1 MQPKEVQ
8 PNQLR
13 HHWEIYFFI
22 IPTLILIG
30 LLQYYPASS
39 GIFHSLFRWNGS
51 DISEFVGFE
60 NYVDLLKNL
69 EFWNSFKLAFILGFW
84 NVIKMIPALL
94 VAVCIHRCTSEK
106 MQFFYRT
113 LFVVPMVIPGLIT
126 VLIWRSF
133 FFEATAGYLN
143 QFLDWTGLMGLLQH
157 GGAYVS
163 AKLADPATTGLAKSF
178 LESFDWLTAFK
189 AGTAPAWLGD
199 PKIIIIACVVWGFP
213 WVGSFAVLTHLA
225 KLQNISK
232 DIYEAADID
241 GATWWSRFTKI
252 ELPLLMGSIY
262 LLLVFA
268 IIDTIK
274 DAGMILALAGITG
287 GPGGKATV
295 PALFML
301 RKAFMDQQMGYAC
314 AVGIVL
320 TVVVLLLQKI
330 CNMLLQPEPEGGA
343 KPGKSAWFGILAL
356 FAFAEAYL
364 FFKGHLL
371 PKTATLPIFAAFVG
385 GLVLKL
391 AVLISVP
398 LAHRKY
404 GNAFRNGAYVV
415 AAGCLLESFLQMP
428 ASHALQFMIFGFALA
443 LMVSRQIFK
452 TAIGVAGAILIGYGA
467 TGNALNMIVTGA
479 IFIILATPWDALA
492 ARLDKAYLARCMKHP
507 ESNTD
512 NSVPYWVLLVLFAA
526 ASLSPLKLFHLF
538 GTAGAT
544 LALRY
549 AGWILVQCAL
559 LYGIYSIS
567 KIASLQKLKKPL
579 GALGAALII
588 WGYCSANIGLIIFG
602 SAAMCMLTTMPLR
615 TAAMLLGGHLV
626 AFGAIGGS
634 FPLMAC
640 GAVLFLAAAP
650 WADLL
655 LKFTR
660 FKAEGFQS
668 MGDLYTARSFAL
680 QQQTLYKAAAVTG
693 DWGLRFSK
701 HAFIWFVLAFAFLP
715 LYLMLIV
722 SLKDNN
728 QFYLNPT
735 TLTQPTH
742 WENWSTAWA
751 MVSPTVA
758 NSIFLST
765 TATFLIVIFGL
776 AGAYFFARLKVPLSS
791 FLWNALLLL
800 MMMPMIANLV
810 PLFILLRDMS
820 LLNTLTALI
829 LVGASGGQAFA
840 IFVFRNFIADIPQDL
855 FEAAE
860 IDGANHFQQL
870 KLVVI
875 PLSGPIMG
883 TVAVMQFLGQWN
895 EFVMPLIVMRE
906 QARLP
911 VTVQLIRMAGEYIK
925 LWGPLM
931 AGYAIASIP
940 VIILFTF
947 SMKLF
952 VKGLTEGAVK
962 G

>member
-1 MQPKEVQ
+1 MQPKEVR

-22 IPTLILIG
+22 IPTLLLIA
-30 LLQYYPASS
+30 LFQYYPASS

-60 NYVDLLKNL
+60 NYTDLLKNL

-94 VAVCIHRCTSEK
+94 VAVSIHRCTSEK

-143 QFLDWTGLMGLLQH
+143 QFLDWTGLMTLLQH
-157 GGAYVS
+157 GGNFVA
-163 AKLADPATTGLAKSF
+163 AKLADPGTTGLAKAV

-189 AGTAPAWLGD
+189 SGSAPAWLGD

-241 GATWWSRFTKI
+241 GANWWTRFTKI

-330 CNMLLQPEPEGGA
+330 CNMLLQGEPEGGA
-343 KPGKSAWFGILAL
+343 RPGKSAWFGILAL
-356 FAFAEAYL
+356 YTFAEGFV
-364 FFKGHLL
+364 FFRAHLV
-371 PKTATLPIFAAFVG
+371 PHTATPLIFAAFVVTLLIKL
-385 GLVLKL
+385 GLLV
-391 AVLISVP
+391 SVP
-398 LAHRKY
+398 VALRKY
-404 GNAFRNGAYVV
+404 GRALRHGLLAV
-415 AAGCLLESFLQMP
+415 AAGLMAAAITGRADVTWLLFGY
-428 ASHALQFMIFGFALA
+428 ALVMMLSTS
-443 LMVSRQIFK
+443 LFK
-452 TAIGVAGAILIGYGA
+452 AAIGVAGAILIGYGA
-467 TGNALNMIVTGA
+467 TGGSLNMIISGA
-479 IFIILATPWDALA
+479 VFIILATPWGQLG
-492 ARLDKAYLARCMKHP
+492 ARVDKAYLARC
-507 ESNTD
+507 
-512 NSVPYWVLLVLFAA
+512 
-526 ASLSPLKLFHLF
+526 
-538 GTAGAT
+538 
-544 LALRY
+544 LRRPTP
-549 AGWILVQCAL
+549 AV
-559 LYGIYSIS
+559 S
-567 KIASLQKLKKPL
+567 K
-579 GALGAALII
+579 
-588 WGYCSANIGLIIFG
+588 
-602 SAAMCMLTTMPLR
+602 
-615 TAAMLLGGHLV
+615 
-626 AFGAIGGS
+626 
-634 FPLMAC
+634 
-640 GAVLFLAAAP
+640 
-650 WADLL
+650 
-655 LKFTR
+655 
-660 FKAEGFQS
+660 
-668 MGDLYTARSFAL
+668 GDLYVARSFAR
-680 QQQTLYKAAAVTG
+680 QQMPAYKAAAAVG
-693 DWGLRFSK
+693 SAWLRFAK

-735 TLTQPTH
+735 TLTQPLH
-742 WENWSTAWA
+742 WDNWSTAWA

-765 TATFLIVIFGL
+765 TATFFIVIFGL

-829 LVGASGGQAFA
+829 LVCASGGQAFA

>member
-143 QFLDWTGLMGLLQH
+143 QFLDWTGLMALLQH
-157 GGAYVS
+157 GGTYVS
-163 AKLADPATTGLAKSF
+163 AKLADPNLGGLAKAF

-232 DIYEAADID
+232 DVYEAADID

-274 DAGMILALAGITG
+274 DAGMILALAGIAG

-320 TVVVLLLQKI
+320 TIVVLLLQKI

-398 LAHRKY
+398 LALRKH
-404 GNAFRNGAYVV
+404 GNAFRNGAYVA

-479 IFIILATPWDALA
+479 IFIILATPWGALA
-492 ARLDKAYLARCMKHP
+492 ARLDKAYLARCMRRPAEK
-507 ESNTD
+507 
-512 NSVPYWVLLVLFAA
+512 
-526 ASLSPLKLFHLF
+526 
-538 GTAGAT
+538 
-544 LALRY
+544 
-549 AGWILVQCAL
+549 
-559 LYGIYSIS
+559 IS
-567 KIASLQKLKKPL
+567 K
-579 GALGAALII
+579 
-588 WGYCSANIGLIIFG
+588 
-602 SAAMCMLTTMPLR
+602 
-615 TAAMLLGGHLV
+615 
-626 AFGAIGGS
+626 
-634 FPLMAC
+634 
-640 GAVLFLAAAP
+640 
-650 WADLL
+650 
-655 LKFTR
+655 
-660 FKAEGFQS
+660 
-668 MGDLYTARSFAL
+668 GDLYVARSFAR
-680 QQQTLYKAAAVTG
+680 QQVPAYKAAAVAG

-840 IFVFRNFIADIPQDL
+840 IFVFRNFISDIPQDL

>member
-1 MQPKEVQ
+1 MQPKEGRT
-8 PNQLR
+8 NQLR

-22 IPTLILIG
+22 IPTLLLIA
-30 LLQYYPASS
+30 LFQYYPASS

-60 NYVDLLKNL
+60 NYTDLLKNL

-94 VAVCIHRCTSEK
+94 VAVSIHRCTSEK

-143 QFLDWTGLMGLLQH
+143 QFLDWTGLMTLLQH
-157 GGAYVS
+157 GGNFVA
-163 AKLADPATTGLAKSF
+163 AKLADPGTTGLAKAV

-189 AGTAPAWLGD
+189 AGSAPAWLGD

-241 GATWWSRFTKI
+241 GANWWTRFTKI

-330 CNMLLQPEPEGGA
+330 CNMLLQGEPEGGA
-343 KPGKSAWFGILAL
+343 RPGKSAWFGILAL
-356 FAFAEAYL
+356 YTFAEGFV
-364 FFKGHLL
+364 FFRAHLV
-371 PKTATLPIFAAFVG
+371 PHTATPLIFAAFVVTLLIKL
-385 GLVLKL
+385 GLLV
-391 AVLISVP
+391 SVP
-398 LAHRKY
+398 VALRKY
-404 GNAFRNGAYVV
+404 GRALRHGLLAV
-415 AAGCLLESFLQMP
+415 AAGLMAAAITGRADVTWLLFGY
-428 ASHALQFMIFGFALA
+428 ALVMMLSTS
-443 LMVSRQIFK
+443 LFK
-452 TAIGVAGAILIGYGA
+452 AAIGVAGAILIGYGA
-467 TGNALNMIVTGA
+467 TGGSLNMIISGA
-479 IFIILATPWDALA
+479 VFIILATPWGQLG
-492 ARLDKAYLARCMKHP
+492 ARVDKAYLARC
-507 ESNTD
+507 
-512 NSVPYWVLLVLFAA
+512 
-526 ASLSPLKLFHLF
+526 
-538 GTAGAT
+538 
-544 LALRY
+544 LRRPTP
-549 AGWILVQCAL
+549 AV
-559 LYGIYSIS
+559 S
-567 KIASLQKLKKPL
+567 K
-579 GALGAALII
+579 
-588 WGYCSANIGLIIFG
+588 
-602 SAAMCMLTTMPLR
+602 
-615 TAAMLLGGHLV
+615 
-626 AFGAIGGS
+626 
-634 FPLMAC
+634 
-640 GAVLFLAAAP
+640 
-650 WADLL
+650 
-655 LKFTR
+655 
-660 FKAEGFQS
+660 
-668 MGDLYTARSFAL
+668 GDLYVARSFAR
-680 QQQTLYKAAAVTG
+680 QQMPAYKAAAAVG
-693 DWGLRFSK
+693 SAWLRFAK

-735 TLTQPTH
+735 TLTQPLH
-742 WENWSTAWA
+742 WDNWSTAWA

-765 TATFLIVIFGL
+765 TATFFIVIFGL

>member
-8 PNQLR
+8 ANQLR

-22 IPTLILIG
+22 VPTLILIG
-30 LLQYYPASS
+30 LFQYYPASS

-143 QFLDWTGLMGLLQH
+143 QFLDWTGLMALLQH
-157 GGAYVS
+157 GGTYVS
-163 AKLADPATTGLAKSF
+163 AKLADPNLGGLAKAF

-232 DIYEAADID
+232 DVYEAADID

-274 DAGMILALAGITG
+274 DAGMILALAGIAG

-330 CNMLLQPEPEGGA
+330 CNMLLQPEPEGGV
-343 KPGKSAWFGILAL
+343 KPDKTAWFGILAL
-356 FAFAEAYL
+356 YAFAEAYL
-364 FFKGHLL
+364 FFKGVLL
-371 PKTATLPIFAAFVG
+371 PKAATPAIFAAFVG

-391 AVLISVP
+391 AVLVTVP
-398 LAHRKY
+398 VALRKFGAALRGGLAL
-404 GNAFRNGAYVV
+404 V
-415 AAGCLLESFLQMP
+415 AAALIAAAIFGP
-428 ASHALQFMIFGFALA
+428 ASVAWLLFGFAL
-443 LMVSRQIFK
+443 LMMLATSLFK
-452 TAIGVAGAILIGYGA
+452 AAIGAAGAVLIGYGVS
-467 TGNALNMIVTGA
+467 GDSLNMIISGA
-479 IFIILATPWDALA
+479 IFMILATPWGKMA
-492 ARLDKAYLARCMKHP
+492 ARLDKAYLARCMKRP
-507 ESNTD
+507 TPPVS
-512 NSVPYWVLLVLFAA
+512 
-526 ASLSPLKLFHLF
+526 
-538 GTAGAT
+538 
-544 LALRY
+544 
-549 AGWILVQCAL
+549 Q
-559 LYGIYSIS
+559 
-567 KIASLQKLKKPL
+567 
-579 GALGAALII
+579 
-588 WGYCSANIGLIIFG
+588 
-602 SAAMCMLTTMPLR
+602 
-615 TAAMLLGGHLV
+615 
-626 AFGAIGGS
+626 
-634 FPLMAC
+634 
-640 GAVLFLAAAP
+640 
-650 WADLL
+650 
-655 LKFTR
+655 
-660 FKAEGFQS
+660 
-668 MGDLYTARSFAL
+668 GDLYVARSFAR
-680 QQQTLYKAAAVTG
+680 QQQPVYKAAAVAG

-728 QFYLNPT
+728 QFYLSPT
-735 TLTQPTH
+735 ALTRPMH
-742 WENWSTAWA
+742 WDNWATAWA

-765 TATFLIVIFGL
+765 TATFFIVIFGL

-840 IFVFRNFIADIPQDL
+840 IFVFRNFISDIPQDL

>member
-8 PNQLR
+8 ANQLR

-22 IPTLILIG
+22 VPTLILIG
-30 LLQYYPASS
+30 LFQYYPASS

-143 QFLDWTGLMGLLQH
+143 QFLDWTGLMALLQH
-157 GGAYVS
+157 GGTYVS
-163 AKLADPATTGLAKSF
+163 AKLADPNLGGLAKAF

-232 DIYEAADID
+232 DVYEAADID

-274 DAGMILALAGITG
+274 DAGMILALAGIAG

-330 CNMLLQPEPEGGA
+330 CNMLLQPEPEGGV
-343 KPGKSAWFGILAL
+343 KPDKTAWFGILAL
-356 FAFAEAYL
+356 YAFAEAYL
-364 FFKGHLL
+364 FFKGVLL
-371 PKTATLPIFAAFVG
+371 PKAATPAIFAAFVG

-391 AVLISVP
+391 AVLVTVP
-398 LAHRKY
+398 VALRKFGAALRGGLAL
-404 GNAFRNGAYVV
+404 V
-415 AAGCLLESFLQMP
+415 AAALIAAAIFGP
-428 ASHALQFMIFGFALA
+428 ASVAWLLFGYALLMMLA
-443 LMVSRQIFK
+443 TSLFK
-452 TAIGVAGAILIGYGA
+452 AAIGAAGAVLIGYGVS
-467 TGNALNMIVTGA
+467 GDSLNMIISGA
-479 IFIILATPWDALA
+479 IFMILATPWGKMA
-492 ARLDKAYLARCMKHP
+492 ARLDKAYLARCMKRP
-507 ESNTD
+507 AE
-512 NSVPYWVLLVLFAA
+512 
-526 ASLSPLKLFHLF
+526 K
-538 GTAGAT
+538 
-544 LALRY
+544 
-549 AGWILVQCAL
+549 
-559 LYGIYSIS
+559 IS
-567 KIASLQKLKKPL
+567 
-579 GALGAALII
+579 
-588 WGYCSANIGLIIFG
+588 
-602 SAAMCMLTTMPLR
+602 R
-615 TAAMLLGGHLV
+615 
-626 AFGAIGGS
+626 
-634 FPLMAC
+634 
-640 GAVLFLAAAP
+640 
-650 WADLL
+650 
-655 LKFTR
+655 
-660 FKAEGFQS
+660 
-668 MGDLYTARSFAL
+668 GDLYVARSFAR
-680 QQQTLYKAAAVTG
+680 QQQPVYKAAAVAS

-728 QFYLNPT
+728 QFYLSPT
-735 TLTQPTH
+735 ALTRPMH
-742 WENWSTAWA
+742 WDNWATAWA

-765 TATFLIVIFGL
+765 TATFFIVIFGL

-840 IFVFRNFIADIPQDL
+840 IFVFRNFISDIPQDL

>member
-22 IPTLILIG
+22 VPTLILIG
-30 LLQYYPASS
+30 LFQYYPASS

-143 QFLDWTGLMGLLQH
+143 QFLDWTGLMALLQH
-157 GGAYVS
+157 GGTYVS
-163 AKLADPATTGLAKSF
+163 GKLAAPNLGGLAKAF

-232 DIYEAADID
+232 DVYEAAEID

-262 LLLVFA
+262 QLLVFA

-274 DAGMILALAGITG
+274 DAGMILALAGIAG
-287 GPGGKATV
+287 GPAGKATV

-330 CNMLLQPEPEGGA
+330 CNMLLQPEPEGGS
-343 KPGKSAWFGILAL
+343 KPDKSAWFGILAL
-356 FAFAEAYL
+356 YACAEAYL
-364 FFKGHLL
+364 FFKGVLL
-371 PKTATLPIFAAFVG
+371 PKAATPAVFAAFVG

-391 AVLISVP
+391 AVLVSVP
-398 LAHRKY
+398 VALRR
-404 GNAFRNGAYVV
+404 FGAALRGGLGLV
-415 AAGCLLESFLQMP
+415 ATALMATTIFGHAAVSWLLL
-428 ASHALQFMIFGFALA
+428 GFAL
-443 LMVSRQIFK
+443 LMMLSNSLFK
-452 TAIGVAGAILIGYGA
+452 TAIGAAGMVLIGYGIA
-467 TGNALNMIVTGA
+467 GNSLNMIISGL
-479 IFIILATPWDALA
+479 IFMILATPWGQIS
-492 ARLDKAYLARCMKHP
+492 ARLDKAYLARCMRRP
-507 ESNTD
+507 TPPVS
-512 NSVPYWVLLVLFAA
+512 
-526 ASLSPLKLFHLF
+526 
-538 GTAGAT
+538 
-544 LALRY
+544 
-549 AGWILVQCAL
+549 Q
-559 LYGIYSIS
+559 
-567 KIASLQKLKKPL
+567 
-579 GALGAALII
+579 
-588 WGYCSANIGLIIFG
+588 
-602 SAAMCMLTTMPLR
+602 
-615 TAAMLLGGHLV
+615 
-626 AFGAIGGS
+626 
-634 FPLMAC
+634 
-640 GAVLFLAAAP
+640 
-650 WADLL
+650 
-655 LKFTR
+655 
-660 FKAEGFQS
+660 
-668 MGDLYTARSFAL
+668 GDLYVARSFAR
-680 QQQTLYKAAAVTG
+680 QQMPAYKAAAVAG

-728 QFYLNPT
+728 QFYLSPT
-735 TLTQPTH
+735 ALTHPTH

-765 TATFLIVIFGL
+765 TATFFIVIFGL

-840 IFVFRNFIADIPQDL
+840 IFVFRNFISDIPQDL

>member
-1 MQPKEVQ
+1 MQPKPVKAS
-8 PNQLR
+8 QLR
-13 HHWEIYFFI
+13 HHWEIYLFI

-30 LLQYYPASS
+30 LFQYYPGSS

-60 NYVDLLKNL
+60 NYVDLFKNI

-84 NVIKMIPALL
+84 NVVKMIPALL

-133 FFEATAGYLN
+133 FFEATNGYLN
-143 QFLDWTGLMGLLQH
+143 QFLDWSGAMGWLQA
-157 GGAYVS
+157 GGAKVS
-163 AKLADPATTGLAKSF
+163 AWLASPADGGLAEGSLLRSLAETF
-178 LESFDWLTAFK
+178 GWLTSFK
-189 AGTAPAWLGD
+189 EGTSPAWLGD
-199 PKIIIIACVVWGFP
+199 PNLLIIACVIWGFP

-274 DAGMILALAGITG
+274 DAGMVLALCGITG

-320 TVVVLLLQKI
+320 TVVVLLLQKV
-330 CNMLLQPEPEGGA
+330 CNMLLNESGDEEKAGRG
-343 KPGKSAWFGILAL
+343 AWFGILAMYALAQGYVYFKQCVLPAQASVGSLAL
-356 FAFAEAYL
+356 FTLA
-364 FFKGHLL
+364 LL
-371 PKTATLPIFAAFVG
+371 AQ
-385 GLVLKL
+385 L
-391 AVLISVP
+391 AVLAGLAEWGARKGGRVRAGLGWLAAAAVLVP
-398 LAHRKY
+398 VFWRGLP
-404 GNAFRNGAYVV
+404 GGASWML
-415 AAGCLLESFLQMP
+415 G
-428 ASHALQFMIFGFALA
+428 GFALVLLRA
-443 LMVSRQIFK
+443 KGSLFK
-452 TAIGVAGAILIGYGA
+452 WAIGTAGAILAAYGVRDA
-467 TGNALNMIVTGA
+467 SMDMVTTGL
-479 IFIILATPWDALA
+479 IFMVLATPWGKLA
-492 ARLDKAYLARCMKHP
+492 KRANQAYLEHCLKRPAPAVSRGDLYVAKSFARQQ
-507 ESNTD
+507 D
-512 NSVPYWVLLVLFAA
+512 
-526 ASLSPLKLFHLF
+526 PLWHGL
-538 GTAGAT
+538 GTAG
-544 LALRY
+544 
-549 AGWILVQCAL
+549 
-559 LYGIYSIS
+559 S
-567 KIASLQKLKKPL
+567 
-579 GALGAALII
+579 
-588 WGYCSANIGLIIFG
+588 
-602 SAAMCMLTTMPLR
+602 
-615 TAAMLLGGHLV
+615 
-626 AFGAIGGS
+626 
-634 FPLMAC
+634 
-640 GAVLFLAAAP
+640 
-650 WADLL
+650 
-655 LKFTR
+655 
-660 FKAEGFQS
+660 
-668 MGDLYTARSFAL
+668 
-680 QQQTLYKAAAVTG
+680 
-693 DWGLRFSK
+693 WGLRFGK
-701 HAFIWFVLAFAFLP
+701 HAFIWFVLSFAFLP
-715 LYLMLIV
+715 LYLMLVV

-728 QFYLNPT
+728 QFYLAPT
-735 TLTQPTH
+735 TLTQPMH
-742 WENWSTAWA
+742 WENWRTAWEL
-751 MVSPTVA
+751 VSPTVA

-765 TATFLIVIFGL
+765 AGTFFIVLFGL
-776 AGAYFFARLKVPLSS
+776 FGAYFFARLKVPGSA

-810 PLFILLRDMS
+810 PLFILLRDMN

-895 EFVMPLIVMRE
+895 DFVMPLIVIRE
-906 QARLP
+906 AARLP
-911 VTVQLIRMAGEYIK
+911 VTVQLMRMAGEYIK
-925 LWGPLM
+925 VWGPLM

-940 VIILFTF
+940 VIVLFTF

>member
-1 MQPKEVQ
+1 MQPKDVR

-22 IPTLILIG
+22 IPTLLLIA
-30 LLQYYPASS
+30 LFQYYPASS

-51 DISEFVGFE
+51 DISEFVGLE
-60 NYVDLLKNL
+60 NYTDLLKNL

-94 VAVCIHRCTSEK
+94 VAVSIHRCTSEK

-143 QFLDWTGLMGLLQH
+143 QFLDWTGLMTLLQH
-157 GGAYVS
+157 GGQWVA
-163 AKLADPATTGLAKSF
+163 AKLANPNTGGLAKAV

-189 AGTAPAWLGD
+189 AGSAPAWLGD

-241 GATWWSRFTKI
+241 GANWWTRFTKI

-330 CNMLLQPEPEGGA
+330 CNMLLQGEPEGEA
-343 KPGKSAWFGILAL
+343 RPGKSVWFGILAL
-356 FAFAEAYL
+356 YALAEGFVFFRAYL
-364 FFKGHLL
+364 VPH
-371 PKTATLPIFAAFVG
+371 TATPLVFAGFVVSLLIKL
-385 GLVLKL
+385 GLLV
-391 AVLISVP
+391 AVPVAL
-398 LAHRKY
+398 RKY
-404 GNAFRNGAYVV
+404 GRALRIGLLAV
-415 AAGCLLESFLQMP
+415 AAVLLAAAITGRANVTWLLL
-428 ASHALQFMIFGFALA
+428 AYALVMMLS
-443 LMVSRQIFK
+443 SRLFK
-452 TAIGVAGAILIGYGA
+452 AAIGLAGAILFGYGLM
-467 TGNALNMIVTGA
+467 GDSLNMMISGVVFIV
-479 IFIILATPWDALA
+479 LATPWGEWVR
-492 ARLDKAYLARCMKHP
+492 RLDQAYLARCLRRP
-507 ESNTD
+507 APPVSRGD
-512 NSVPYWVLLVLFAA
+512 RYVAQ
-526 ASLSPLKLFHLF
+526 SL
-538 GTAGAT
+538 
-544 LALRY
+544 
-549 AGWILVQCAL
+549 
-559 LYGIYSIS
+559 
-567 KIASLQKLKKPL
+567 
-579 GALGAALII
+579 
-588 WGYCSANIGLIIFG
+588 
-602 SAAMCMLTTMPLR
+602 
-615 TAAMLLGGHLV
+615 
-626 AFGAIGGS
+626 
-634 FPLMAC
+634 
-640 GAVLFLAAAP
+640 
-650 WADLL
+650 
-655 LKFTR
+655 
-660 FKAEGFQS
+660 
-668 MGDLYTARSFAL
+668 AR
-680 QQQTLYKAAAVTG
+680 QQIPAYRAAAVVG
-693 DWGLRFSK
+693 DWGLRGAK

-735 TLTQPTH
+735 TLTQPLH
-742 WENWSTAWA
+742 WDNWATAWA

-765 TATFLIVIFGL
+765 TATFFIVIFGL

>member
-1 MQPKEVQ
+1 MQPKLVKV
-8 PNQLR
+8 NQLK
-13 HHWEIYFFI
+13 HHWEIYLFI

-51 DISEFVGFE
+51 DISEFVGLE
-60 NYVDLLKNL
+60 NYVDLVKNL

-94 VAVCIHRCTSEK
+94 VAVCIHRCTSDK

-143 QFLDWTGLMGLLQH
+143 QFLDWSGMMGILQSA
-157 GGAYVS
+157 GAYV
-163 AKLADPATTGLAKSF
+163 AVKLQTLPQEGLSRAF
-178 LESFDWLTAFK
+178 FEMFDWLTAFK
-189 AGTAPAWLGD
+189 AGTSPAWLGD
-199 PKIIIIACVVWGFP
+199 PKIIIIACVIWGFP

-274 DAGMILALAGITG
+274 DAGMVLALAGIAG
-287 GPGGKATV
+287 GPGGRATV

-320 TVVVLLLQKI
+320 TVVVLLLQKV
-330 CNMLLQPEPEGGA
+330 CNMLLNNDENA
-343 KPGKSAWFGILAL
+343 DAPGKGARFSILTIFAFIQTYLYVKSTLLAKAATVGNFALFVLTLIVELGLLFTLSFLATKRGSLFKTALYALAAVGILV
-356 FAFAEAYL
+356 
-364 FFKGHLL
+364 
-371 PKTATLPIFAAFVG
+371 PIFWGESMAFLLFG
-385 GLVLKL
+385 M
-391 AVLISVP
+391 ALI
-398 LAHRKY
+398 
-404 GNAFRNGAYVV
+404 
-415 AAGCLLESFLQMP
+415 
-428 ASHALQFMIFGFALA
+428 
-443 LMVSRQIFK
+443 LMVTPSIFK
-452 TAIGVAGAILIGYGA
+452 TAIGTCGGILIAYG
-467 TGNALNMIVTGA
+467 TRMNSMDMIVSGI
-479 IFIILATPWDALA
+479 IFIILSISWGRIFT
-492 ARLDKAYLARCMKHP
+492 RINKAYLAHCMKRP
-507 ESNTD
+507 
-512 NSVPYWVLLVLFAA
+512 P
-526 ASLSPLKLFHLF
+526 SP
-538 GTAGAT
+538 
-544 LALRY
+544 
-549 AGWILVQCAL
+549 V
-559 LYGIYSIS
+559 S
-567 KIASLQKLKKPL
+567 K
-579 GALGAALII
+579 
-588 WGYCSANIGLIIFG
+588 
-602 SAAMCMLTTMPLR
+602 
-615 TAAMLLGGHLV
+615 
-626 AFGAIGGS
+626 
-634 FPLMAC
+634 
-640 GAVLFLAAAP
+640 
-650 WADLL
+650 
-655 LKFTR
+655 
-660 FKAEGFQS
+660 
-668 MGDLYTARSFAL
+668 GDLYVARAFAR
-680 QQQTLYKAAAVTG
+680 QQQPVYRAASVAG

-701 HAFIWFVLAFAFLP
+701 HFFIWFVLAFAFLP
-715 LYLMLIV
+715 LYLMLVV

-728 QFYLNPT
+728 QFYLAPN
-735 TLTQPTH
+735 TLTQPFH
-742 WENWSTAWA
+742 WENWSTAWNL
-751 MVSPTVA
+751 VSPTVA

-765 TATFLIVIFGL
+765 TATFFIVLFGL
-776 AGAYFFARLKVPLSS
+776 AGAYFFGRLRVPLSS

-810 PLFILLRDMS
+810 PMFILLRDMG

-829 LVGASGGQAFA
+829 LIGASGGQAFA
-840 IFVFRNFIADIPQDL
+840 IFVFRNFISDIPQDL

-911 VTVQLIRMAGEYIK
+911 VTVQLMRMAGEYIK

-940 VIILFTF
+940 VIVLFTF

>member
-8 PNQLR
+8 ANQLR

-30 LLQYYPASS
+30 LFQYYPASS

-60 NYVDLLKNL
+60 NYVDLIKNL

-84 NVIKMIPALL
+84 NVVKMIPALL
-94 VAVCIHRCTSEK
+94 VAVCIHRCTSER

-143 QFLDWTGLMGLLQH
+143 QFLDWTGLMALLQH
-157 GGAYVS
+157 GGTYVS
-163 AKLADPATTGLAKSF
+163 AKLADPNLGGLARAF

-189 AGTAPAWLGD
+189 VGIAPAWLGD
-199 PKIIIIACVVWGFP
+199 PKIIIIACIFWGFP

-232 DIYEAADID
+232 DVYEAADID

-274 DAGMILALAGITG
+274 DAGMIMALAGIAG
-287 GPGGKATV
+287 GPAGKATV

-330 CNMLLQPEPEGGA
+330 CNMLLQPEPEGGS
-343 KPGKSAWFGILAL
+343 KPDKSAWFGILAL
-356 FAFAEAYL
+356 YACAEAYL
-364 FFKGHLL
+364 FFKGVLL
-371 PKTATLPIFAAFVG
+371 PKAATPAVFAAFVG

-391 AVLISVP
+391 AVLVSVP
-398 LAHRKY
+398 VALRR
-404 GNAFRNGAYVV
+404 FGAALRGGLGLV
-415 AAGCLLESFLQMP
+415 AAALMATTIFGQAAVSWLLL
-428 ASHALQFMIFGFALA
+428 GFAL
-443 LMVSRQIFK
+443 LMMLSNSLFK
-452 TAIGVAGAILIGYGA
+452 TAIGAAGMVLIGYGIA
-467 TGNALNMIVTGA
+467 GDSLNMIVSGA
-479 IFIILATPWDALA
+479 IFLILATPWGQIS
-492 ARLDKAYLARCMKHP
+492 ARLDKAYLARCMKRP
-507 ESNTD
+507 TPPVS
-512 NSVPYWVLLVLFAA
+512 
-526 ASLSPLKLFHLF
+526 
-538 GTAGAT
+538 
-544 LALRY
+544 
-549 AGWILVQCAL
+549 Q
-559 LYGIYSIS
+559 
-567 KIASLQKLKKPL
+567 
-579 GALGAALII
+579 
-588 WGYCSANIGLIIFG
+588 
-602 SAAMCMLTTMPLR
+602 
-615 TAAMLLGGHLV
+615 
-626 AFGAIGGS
+626 
-634 FPLMAC
+634 
-640 GAVLFLAAAP
+640 
-650 WADLL
+650 
-655 LKFTR
+655 
-660 FKAEGFQS
+660 
-668 MGDLYTARSFAL
+668 GDLYVARSFAR
-680 QQQTLYKAAAVTG
+680 QQQPVYKAAAVAG

-728 QFYLNPT
+728 QFYLSPT
-735 TLTQPTH
+735 ALTQPMH
-742 WENWSTAWA
+742 WDNWATAWA

-765 TATFLIVIFGL
+765 TATFFIVIFGL

-840 IFVFRNFIADIPQDL
+840 IFVFRNFISDIPQDL

>member
-1 MQPKEVQ
+1 MQPKPVKAS
-8 PNQLR
+8 QLK
-13 HHWEIYFFI
+13 HHWEIYLFI
-22 IPTLILIG
+22 IPTLVLIA
-30 LLQYYPASS
+30 LFQYYPASS

-60 NYVDLLKNL
+60 NYVDLVKNL

-94 VAVCIHRCTSEK
+94 VAVCIHRCTSDK
-106 MQFFYRT
+106 MQFLYRT

-133 FFEATAGYLN
+133 FFEATSGYLN
-143 QFLDWTGLMGLLQH
+143 QFLDWSGLMGALQH
-157 GGAYVS
+157 AGAFVS
-163 AKLADPATTGLAKSF
+163 MKLDTLGPGLQRSF
-178 LESFDWLTAFK
+178 FETLDWLTAFK
-189 AGTAPAWLGD
+189 AGTSPAWLGD

-225 KLQNISK
+225 KLQGISK

-241 GATWWSRFTKI
+241 GANWWTRFTKI

-274 DAGMILALAGITG
+274 DAGMVLALAGITG
-287 GPGGKATV
+287 GPGGRATV

-330 CNMLLQPEPEGGA
+330 CNMLLNAEEHPEAPSKG
-343 KPGKSAWFGILAL
+343 SRFGLLAL
-356 FAFAEAYL
+356 FAFIQTYFYVKGTLLAKAATAGNLALFTAGMVVQLAALVAVVYL
-364 FFKGHLL
+364 AQNRGRAFRLGGYAVGAAAMLATIFFGAPVQVLL
-371 PKTATLPIFAAFVG
+371 FGMA
-385 GLVLKL
+385 LVLML
-391 AVLISVP
+391 TP
-398 LAHRKY
+398 L
-404 GNAFRNGAYVV
+404 V
-415 AAGCLLESFLQMP
+415 
-428 ASHALQFMIFGFALA
+428 
-443 LMVSRQIFK
+443 FK
-452 TAIGVAGAILIGYGA
+452 TLIGSCGGILVAYGA
-467 TGNALNMIVTGA
+467 KAGNIDMMVTGV
-479 IFIILATPWDALA
+479 IFIILSVSWGKIFKKVND
-492 ARLDKAYLARCMKHP
+492 AYLAHCMKRP
-507 ESNTD
+507 PAAVSKGD
-512 NSVPYWVLLVLFAA
+512 RYVARAFARQQQPA
-526 ASLSPLKLFHLF
+526 YRLA
-538 GTAGAT
+538 AGA
-544 LALRY
+544 
-549 AGWILVQCAL
+549 G
-559 LYGIYSIS
+559 
-567 KIASLQKLKKPL
+567 
-579 GALGAALII
+579 
-588 WGYCSANIGLIIFG
+588 
-602 SAAMCMLTTMPLR
+602 
-615 TAAMLLGGHLV
+615 
-626 AFGAIGGS
+626 
-634 FPLMAC
+634 
-640 GAVLFLAAAP
+640 
-650 WADLL
+650 
-655 LKFTR
+655 
-660 FKAEGFQS
+660 E
-668 MGDLYTARSFAL
+668 
-680 QQQTLYKAAAVTG
+680 
-693 DWGLRFSK
+693 WGLRFCK
-701 HAFIWFVLAFAFLP
+701 HFFIWFVLAFAFLP
-715 LYLMLIV
+715 LYLMLVV

-728 QFYLNPT
+728 QFYLSPN
-735 TLTQPTH
+735 TLTQPMH
-742 WENWSTAWA
+742 WENWKTAWA

-765 TATFLIVIFGL
+765 TATFFIVVFGL
-776 AGAYFFARLKVPLSS
+776 AGAYFFGRLRVPMSS

-810 PLFILLRDMS
+810 PMFILLRDMN

-840 IFVFRNFIADIPQDL
+840 IFVFRNFISDIPQDL

-911 VTVQLIRMAGEYIK
+911 VTVQLMRMAGEYIK

-940 VIILFTF
+940 VIVLFTF

>member
-1 MQPKEVQ
+1 MQPKEVK
-8 PNQLR
+8 PNQLK

-22 IPTLILIG
+22 IPTLLLIG
-30 LLQYYPASS
+30 LFQYYPASS

-51 DISEFVGFE
+51 DISEFVGLE
-60 NYVDLLKNL
+60 NYTDLLKNL

-94 VAVCIHRCTSEK
+94 VAVCIHRATSEK

-133 FFEATAGYLN
+133 FFEATSGYLN
-143 QFLDWTGLMGLLQH
+143 QFLDWTGLMAMLQNA
-157 GGAYVS
+157 GSFVS
-163 AKLADPATTGLAKSF
+163 ARLADPNLGGLTKSF

-189 AGTAPAWLGD
+189 AGTSPAWLGD

-213 WVGSFAVLTHLA
+213 WVGSFAVLMHLA

-262 LLLVFA
+262 LLMVFA
-268 IIDTIK
+268 IIETIK

-330 CNMLLQPEPEGGA
+330 CNMLLNEEPIGTR
-343 KPGKSAWFGILAL
+343 PGKSVWFGILSIY
-356 FAFAEAYL
+356 AFAEGFL
-364 FFKGHLL
+364 FYGAHLGAKAAI
-371 PKTATLPIFAAFVG
+371 PATLSIFAAFVVTLVIKLALLLAIPVLMRKYG
-385 GLVLKL
+385 AALRNGLTFLA
-391 AVLISVP
+391 AVLIVTTIFKDNIIQGLQLVAPSIREAVVRWLP
-398 LAHRKY
+398 FIE
-404 GNAFRNGAYVV
+404 NMFRGGDDIQWLPIAQRI
-415 AAGCLLESFLQMP
+415 LDIRWLF
-428 ASHALQFMIFGFALA
+428 FGFALVMM
-443 LMVSRQIFK
+443 LSTSLFK
-452 TAIGVAGAILIGYGA
+452 TAIGLAGAILIGYGI
-467 TGNALNMIVTGA
+467 GQGSMNMIVSGV
-479 IFIILATPWDALA
+479 IFIILSVPWGTLAT
-492 ARLDKAYLARCMKHP
+492 RIDKAYLARCMKRP
-507 ESNTD
+507 TPPVS
-512 NSVPYWVLLVLFAA
+512 
-526 ASLSPLKLFHLF
+526 
-538 GTAGAT
+538 
-544 LALRY
+544 
-549 AGWILVQCAL
+549 Q
-559 LYGIYSIS
+559 
-567 KIASLQKLKKPL
+567 
-579 GALGAALII
+579 
-588 WGYCSANIGLIIFG
+588 
-602 SAAMCMLTTMPLR
+602 
-615 TAAMLLGGHLV
+615 
-626 AFGAIGGS
+626 
-634 FPLMAC
+634 
-640 GAVLFLAAAP
+640 
-650 WADLL
+650 
-655 LKFTR
+655 
-660 FKAEGFQS
+660 
-668 MGDLYTARSFAL
+668 GDLYVARSFARR
-680 QQQTLYKAAAVTG
+680 QRPSYKMTALVS

-728 QFYLNPT
+728 QFYLAPT
-735 TLTQPTH
+735 TLTQPIH
-742 WENWSTAWA
+742 WTNWATAWQ
-751 MVSPTVA
+751 MISPTVA

-765 TATFLIVIFGL
+765 TATFFIVIFGL
-776 AGAYFFARLKVPLSS
+776 AGAYFFARLKVPGSS

-840 IFVFRNFIADIPQDL
+840 IFIFRNFIADIPQDL

-870 KLVVI
+870 KLVVM